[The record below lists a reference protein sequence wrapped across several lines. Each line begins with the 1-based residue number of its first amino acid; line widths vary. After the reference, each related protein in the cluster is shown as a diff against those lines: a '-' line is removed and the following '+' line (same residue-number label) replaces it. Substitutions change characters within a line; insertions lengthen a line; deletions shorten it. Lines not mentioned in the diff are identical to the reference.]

1 VEPRSP
7 LRRRRSTLASVL
19 GGAVV
24 MASGL
29 AIGVVEAY
37 HLPKGSIWGVVGV
50 AMLLVLAIRTFARSR

>member
-1 VEPRSP
+1 V
-7 LRRRRSTLASVL
+7 RRRSTLASVL

-37 HLPKGSIWGVVGV
+37 HLPKGTIWGVVGV
-50 AMLLVLAIRTFARSR
+50 AVLLVLGIRAFSRSR

>member
-7 LRRRRSTLASVL
+7 VRRRRSALASVL

-37 HLPKGSIWGVVGV
+37 RLPKGSLWGVVGV
-50 AMLLVLAIRTFARSR
+50 AVLLILAIRRFTRSR

>member
-1 VEPRSP
+1 MEPRP
-7 LRRRRSTLASVL
+7 PVRRRSTLASVL

-37 HLPKGSIWGVVGV
+37 HLPKGTIWGVVGV
-50 AMLLVLAIRTFARSR
+50 AVLLVLGIRAFSRSR

>member
-1 VEPRSP
+1 MDPRRAV
-7 LRRRRSTLASVL
+7 RRRRSTLASVL

-24 MASGL
+24 MASGV

-50 AMLLVLAIRTFARSR
+50 AVALVLAIRALARPR